1 MKSRIVLVSL
11 VLFFLFAWNAY
22 TQAGIESETNSL
34 AEKEE
39 SSETAEAD
47 SVLPDPTPIAPPE
60 GKRPLTLL
68 RLSDTGLL
76 SSVAF
81 LVDKSTRTLTIWKFQ
96 NNTLNLVAYY
106 PSDMGRKPGDKEFL
120 GDLKTPEGIYFFQNK
135 YEGKQLDFNE
145 YGSRAFTIN
154 YPNFFDALDNKTGS
168 GIWLHAIPQKKSLQ
182 RGSRGCVVVRD
193 EVIQK
198 VSELITLKQ
207 TPIIIEEQV
216 SYVSPDSH
224 VNQLNQISSWL
235 ENWRKSWETKDID
248 AYIEHYDQQ
257 FKSLGMN
264 RSLWKSYKENL
275 NTRYQFIQVQT
286 QDPLILVHN
295 NEAVIKFMQHY
306 QSDLK
311 SDYGEKTLYLKKDAS
326 GEFKIVGEEWSAVGK
341 KITAAELKASNENL

>member
-154 YPNFFDALDNKTGS
+154 YPNFFFFFYNKTGS
-168 GIWLHAIPQKKSLQ
+168 CIFLYAIPHKKSFH
-182 RGSRGCVVVRD
+182 RD
-193 EVIQK
+193 SQG
-198 VSELITLKQ
+198 L
-207 TPIIIEEQV
+207 
-216 SYVSPDSH
+216 
-224 VNQLNQISSWL
+224 
-235 ENWRKSWETKDID
+235 
-248 AYIEHYDQQ
+248 
-257 FKSLGMN
+257 
-264 RSLWKSYKENL
+264 
-275 NTRYQFIQVQT
+275 
-286 QDPLILVHN
+286 
-295 NEAVIKFMQHY
+295 
-306 QSDLK
+306 
-311 SDYGEKTLYLKKDAS
+311 
-326 GEFKIVGEEWSAVGK
+326 
-341 KITAAELKASNENL
+341 

>member
-1 MKSRIVLVSL
+1 
-11 VLFFLFAWNAY
+11 
-22 TQAGIESETNSL
+22 
-34 AEKEE
+34 
-39 SSETAEAD
+39 
-47 SVLPDPTPIAPPE
+47 
-60 GKRPLTLL
+60 
-68 RLSDTGLL
+68 
-76 SSVAF
+76 
-81 LVDKSTRTLTIWKFQ
+81 
-96 NNTLNLVAYY
+96 
-106 PSDMGRKPGDKEFL
+106 
-120 GDLKTPEGIYFFQNK
+120 
-135 YEGKQLDFNE
+135 
-145 YGSRAFTIN
+145 
-154 YPNFFDALDNKTGS
+154 
-168 GIWLHAIPQKKSLQ
+168 
-182 RGSRGCVVVRD
+182 
-193 EVIQK
+193 VIQK